1 MDPIAHTLVGAS
13 LAQTGLR
20 RATPYAA
27 AALIAGA
34 NLPDIDALATI
45 GGADVA
51 LWFRR
56 GWSHGVPALVVL
68 PILLTLLLV
77 FLARRREPKTPVRP
91 GVLLAL
97 AYFATLTH
105 PTLDWMNNYGMRWLM
120 PMEERWFYG
129 DTLFI
134 VDIWIWT
141 ALGGVV
147 FLAREKR
154 LPSLVM
160 WGLFAVFAGY
170 LLFTVVPG
178 LLLAKVLWCAALAS
192 ILLLR
197 WRRVGR
203 EDAPSRRL
211 AIAAVSAVI
220 IYVLVLGGLTRYAH
234 RGVLDEMTARGIT
247 VEAIMVAPVPVTPFI
262 RDVVV
267 QTPEGYRYGRA
278 DLWPQFELELATRRV
293 PLLEDSPVVRAA
305 IASPTVRGFMNWARF
320 PFAEV
325 EETSSGYMVYL
336 SDARYT
342 RTRGAGF
349 GSARVEVQ
357 K

>member
-20 RATPYAA
+20 RTTPYAT

-34 NLPDIDALATI
+34 NLPDIDALATF

-51 LWFRR
+51 LWARR

-68 PILLTLLLV
+68 PILLAVLLV
-77 FLARRREPKTPVRP
+77 FLARRREPKTRVRP

-97 AYFATLTH
+97 CYFATWTH

-120 PMEERWFYG
+120 PMEGRWFYG
-129 DTLFI
+129 DTLFV

-141 ALGGVV
+141 TLGGVV
-147 FLAREKR
+147 FLARER
-154 LPSLVM
+154 RMPSFAM
-160 WGLFAVFAGY
+160 WGLFAAFAAV
-170 LLFTVVPG
+170 LFFTVVPG
-178 LLLAKVLWCAALAS
+178 LLPAKISWCLALAG

-197 WRRVGR
+197 FRGVGR

-211 AIAAVSAVI
+211 AIAAVAIVT
-220 IYVLVLGGLTRYAH
+220 IYILALGGLTRYAQ
-234 RGVLDEMTARGIT
+234 RGVVDEMAARGIT
-247 VEAIMVAPVPVTPFI
+247 VDTIMVAPVPVTPFV

-278 DLWPQFELELATRRV
+278 DLWPEFELELATRTV

-305 IASPTVRGFMNWARF
+305 IASPSVRGFMNWARF

-325 EETSSGYMVYL
+325 EETSSGYTVYL

-349 GSARVEVQ
+349 GSARVEVR